1 MFTRASAALL
11 FPVQVR
17 PPLLQAGWV
26 PNQGDITPLPR
37 HMLPPQHIDR
47 WAFDVELLYLAARKA
62 IPMVE
67 VPVTWC
73 VA

>member
-1 MFTRASAALL
+1 
-11 FPVQVR
+11 
-17 PPLLQAGWV
+17 
-26 PNQGDITPLPR
+26 
-37 HMLPPQHIDR
+37 MLPPQHIDR